1 MASLIGSI
9 PKLITEITNVA
20 LADPLN
26 ALLVTV
32 GGLIIAGSVG
42 VFSYL
47 ALGAVLDSVIPD
59 LGGEPPQQAR

>member
-9 PKLITEITNVA
+9 PRLITEITKVA

-32 GGLIIAGSVG
+32 GGLLIAGSVG
-42 VFSYL
+42 VFGYL
-47 ALGAVLDSVIPD
+47 VLGAVLDSVIPNF
-59 LGGEPPQQAR
+59 GGEPPQQAQ